1 MLVRLP
7 WFSGPLVRYGACFS
21 SVEAVMA
28 GSTSVN
34 IEGKNIDLPVV
45 VGSEGEHAVDV
56 TALRDATGYITLD
69 PGYRNTGSCTSAIT
83 FIDAEKGILRYR
95 GYPIE
100 EMAANSTFL
109 ETTYL
114 LINGQLPTADELD
127 GFCARIADHTAVD
140 PRLLNIL
147 DGFPKD
153 ASPMAMLSACINGLC
168 GYHPE
173 VLEVGY
179 EKHFEITSAK
189 LIAKVRTLAAA
200 IYRHSIGQKPIAP
213 ADIPGAPKAENYTL
227 KLLQMMFGQQVKPEV
242 GRALDLIFL
251 LHADHEQNC
260 SASTCRMVG
269 SSHANLF
276 ASCAAAV
283 CALWGPLHGGANVEI
298 MNQLEQI
305 HADGIDPDDFLKG
318 VKAKKYRLFGFGHP
332 IYRNYDP
339 RAKIL
344 KASAEE
350 VLSALN
356 VNDPLLN
363 IARRLEAVALAD
375 DYFVSRKLYPNVD
388 FYSGIIMRAIGI
400 PTEFFTVMFGVG
412 RMPGWIAQW
421 KEVRDQKGK
430 IYRPRQI
437 YNGPT
442 GGKYTPI
449 NTRK

>member
-1 MLVRLP
+1 
-7 WFSGPLVRYGACFS
+7 
-21 SVEAVMA
+21 MA
-28 GSTSVN
+28 RTAQL
-34 IEGKNIDLPVV
+34 NIDGKILELPVV
-45 VGSEGEHAVDV
+45 VGSEGEHAIDV
-56 TALRDATGYITLD
+56 TKLRDETGYITLD
-69 PGYRNTGSCTSAIT
+69 PGYRNTGSCTSDIT

-95 GYPIE
+95 GYSIE
-100 EMAANSTFL
+100 DLAEHSSFI
-109 ETTYL
+109 ETAKL
-114 LINGQLPTADELD
+114 LIDGNLPGKTELESFLVMLGD
-127 GFCARIADHTAVD
+127 NTAVN
-140 PRLLNIL
+140 PGLLAIL
-147 DGFPKD
+147 KGFPQK

-173 VLEVGY
+173 VLEIGRAD
-179 EKHFEITSAK
+179 FDLTAAK

-200 IYRHSIGQKPIAP
+200 IYRHSLGQPAIDP
-213 ADIPGAPKAENYTL
+213 ADIPGPIVPQNYTA
-227 KLLQMMFGQQVKPEV
+227 KFLQMMFGKAPSPEV
-242 GRALDLIFL
+242 ARALDLIFL

-305 HADGIDPDDFLKG
+305 HKDGIDPDDFLKG
-318 VKAKKYRLFGFGHP
+318 VKEKKYRLFGFGHP

-339 RAKIL
+339 RARIL
-344 KASAEE
+344 SGAAER
-350 VLSALN
+350 VLAQMHIE
-356 VNDPLLN
+356 DPLLK
-363 IARRLEAVALAD
+363 IAKRLEQVALKD

-388 FYSGIIMRAIGI
+388 FYSGIIMRAMGV
-400 PTEFFTVMFGVG
+400 PTDMFTVLFAVG

-437 YNGPT
+437 YTGPT
-442 GGKYTPI
+442 GGKYTPVES
-449 NTRK
+449 R